1 MKVSNDDSKLQS
13 NESEDTSLMNNK
25 NYKIQDLIQENM
37 QASKNITL
45 WLQKNQEKN
54 KIEQ

>member
-1 MKVSNDDSKLQS
+1 MKISKDDSKLQS
-13 NESEDTSLMNNK
+13 NESGNTSLMNNK

-54 KIEQ
+54 KIE